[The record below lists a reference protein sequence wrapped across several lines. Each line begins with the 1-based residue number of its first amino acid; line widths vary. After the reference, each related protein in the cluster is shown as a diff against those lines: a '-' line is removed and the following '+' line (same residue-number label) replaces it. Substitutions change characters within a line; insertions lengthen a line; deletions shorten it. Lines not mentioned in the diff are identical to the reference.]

1 MQYLLSV
8 RQLEKSFNSVT
19 IFNSINFNIRGN
31 SIYKLRGPNGA
42 GKTTI
47 MRIISSQILDYGGEV
62 FLEERNIK
70 NIGISLYKDVH
81 YLAPHP
87 SLYDY
92 LTLEENVIFFSK
104 LNKLDNLDKRNSLF
118 KKFGLEDYRF
128 KKAYQLSDGTKK
140 KVSIVISLLVNP
152 RFLILDEPYTYL
164 DDVSIG
170 VLNNIIQHYPQDGGG
185 VLLAD
190 NSTGSS
196 RLDLSGL
203 IDLK

>member
-8 RQLEKSFNSVT
+8 KQLEKSFNSVT
-19 IFNSINFNIRGN
+19 IFNSINFNIEGN

-62 FLEERNIK
+62 FIEERNIK

-81 YLAPHP
+81 YLPPHP

-104 LNKLDNLDKRNSLF
+104 LNKLDDLDKRNSLF
-118 KKFGLEDYRF
+118 KKFDLEEYRF

-140 KVSIVISLLVNP
+140 KVSIVISLLMNP

-164 DDVSIG
+164 DDVSIA
-170 VLNNIIQHYPQDGGG
+170 VLNTIIQHYPQDGGG

-196 RLDLSGL
+196 SLDFSGL

>member
-104 LNKLDNLDKRNSLF
+104 LNKLDNLDKKNSLF

-196 RLDLSGL
+196 SLDLSGL

>member
-8 RQLEKSFNSVT
+8 KQLEKSFNSVT
-19 IFNSINFNIRGN
+19 IFNSINFNIESN

-118 KKFGLEDYRF
+118 KKFDLEDYRF

-140 KVSIVISLLVNP
+140 KVSIVISLLMNP

-164 DDVSIG
+164 DDVSIA
-170 VLNNIIQHYPQDGGG
+170 VLNTIIQHYPQDGGG

-196 RLDLSGL
+196 SLDFSGL

>member
-196 RLDLSGL
+196 SLDLSGL

>member
-8 RQLEKSFNSVT
+8 KQLEKSFNSVT
-19 IFNSINFNIRGN
+19 IFNSINFNIESN

-118 KKFGLEDYRF
+118 KKFDLEQYRF

-140 KVSIVISLLVNP
+140 KVSIVISLLMNP

-164 DDVSIG
+164 DDVSIA
-170 VLNNIIQHYPQDGGG
+170 VLNTIIQHYPQDGGG

-196 RLDLSGL
+196 SLDFSGL

>member
-8 RQLEKSFNSVT
+8 KQLEKSFNSVT
-19 IFNSINFNIRGN
+19 IFNSINFNIEGN
-31 SIYKLRGPNGA
+31 SICKLRGPNGA

-118 KKFGLEDYRF
+118 KKFDLEDYRF

-140 KVSIVISLLVNP
+140 KVSIVISLLINP

-164 DDVSIG
+164 DDVSIA

-196 RLDLSGL
+196 SLDFSGL